1 MTTEWTVTILIII
14 GCLFSVLAAIGILRM
29 PDLYTR
35 IQAATKSST
44 LGVSCLVLAAAVTI
58 NQTGTTT
65 RSLLVIAF
73 LLLTA
78 PVAAHMIGRAA
89 YLAGIPL
96 WPGNGMTDEFLDH
109 VQRNAD
115 LEQQQKEAEAASDT

>member
-1 MTTEWTVTILIII
+1 MTEWTVATLIVI
-14 GCLFSVLAAIGILRM
+14 GCLFSVLAAIGIVRM
-29 PDLYTR
+29 PDLYMR

-73 LLLTA
+73 LMLTA

-96 WPGNGMTDEFLDH
+96 WPVNVVTDEFLNH

-115 LEQQQKEAEAASDT
+115 LERQQEQEPPPAHAP